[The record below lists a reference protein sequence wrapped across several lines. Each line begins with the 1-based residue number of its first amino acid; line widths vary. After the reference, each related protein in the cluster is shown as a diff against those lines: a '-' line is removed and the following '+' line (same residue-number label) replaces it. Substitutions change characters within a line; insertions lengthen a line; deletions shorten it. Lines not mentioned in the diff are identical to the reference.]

1 MKKYYVYNCK
11 EKKEDPAIIVKW
23 CRRTFGNRGDGWD
36 FSLISGNITIEIWH
50 DKLQVMY
57 VLCKKIELN
66 NFKH

>member
-36 FSLISGNITIEIWH
+36 FSLISGNTHIFIFIQYLYNYLKFHTQ
-50 DKLQVMY
+50 L
-57 VLCKKIELN
+57 
-66 NFKH
+66 